1 MQLHINDSI
10 SGVSKTVGDY
20 VDGES
25 GVASGASKAS
35 KASKASEASITSGA
49 RGASRDL
56 IDFIAQIGIKVLII
70 LGQINDE
77 VGVTLVNDADIHQMN
92 LEHRGIDAPTDVL
105 SFPLDDFDMELSDTD
120 TDMAMYYNECDMALE
135 LDELELEPESK
146 LTGMPH
152 LVGDVVIS
160 VERAVAQSIE
170 YGHSLQRE
178 VGFLLIHGLLHLYGY
193 DHIDEQDRI
202 AMRDE
207 EERILAELG
216 LGRDI
221 PETPH
226 TS

>member
-105 SFPLDDFDMELSDTD
+105 SFALDD
-120 TDMAMYYNECDMALE
+120 CDMVPE
-135 LDELELEPESK
+135 PDELELEPESK